1 MPAFQDTNQ
10 TNKKEDIKRLAEE
23 EEKDTMS
30 INRREDKGRKE
41 IVHMETEAKD
51 EGRQMENKDS
61 KERHKRN
68 LIEIIRKTMNTEDD
82 EEMKNKEEDRTKTR
96 PKTREEKKKNDDGSQ
111 LDKRSAQNRKKQM
124 SIISNY

>member
-1 MPAFQDTNQ
+1 MYVPAFRDTNQ

-61 KERHKRN
+61 KERHKQN
-68 LIEIIRKTMNTEDD
+68 LIGIIRKTMNTEDN
-82 EEMKNKEEDRTKTR
+82 EVMKRWPLRAWTDSAYRFFLIRSMHYYSFQFKFRFSEKATK
-96 PKTREEKKKNDDGSQ
+96 N
-111 LDKRSAQNRKKQM
+111 
-124 SIISNY
+124 